1 MACRAPRGGPETIAI
16 FECAVAPATSGRL
29 CPYRAQSTR
38 SSRSKR
44 RSGRGEML
52 LRGALERS
60 EARAQQAR
68 HVHLAH
74 ADPLGDLAL
83 AQPSVEAQLDD
94 RALALGQRREQLA
107 DHQPVVRAREQLIV
121 DTQREALAV
130 SAVVVVRRRDE
141 WGGPIRT
148 ARFECFEDVVDP
160 DAEMLGELVGGR
172 RPALLAGKEVDRV

>member
-1 MACRAPRGGPETIAI
+1 MSPQIC
-16 FECAVAPATSGRL
+16 PASM
-29 CPYRAQSTR
+29 SKESR
-38 SSRSKR
+38 SSATIPPNRTVTSLTSSNGMSSPPGWSR
-44 RSGRGEML
+44 DHSHLRVRG
-52 LRGALERS
+52 
-60 EARAQQAR
+60 
-68 HVHLAH
+68 H

-160 DAEMLGELVGGR
+160 DAEMLGEL
-172 RPALLAGKEVDRV
+172 